1 MKIIKER
8 IVLVVISILILMN
21 CCACNSKSK
30 DKKDKKEETK
40 TTAEFES
47 METKPDDEIESIQEY
62 VEGNELKFINE
73 NADFYNDSL
82 EVKKFYVY
90 GTHFNFEGSIGIKKL
105 GSNSVESA
113 SLCLIDISKSD
124 KDISSKVAGAIKINF
139 EKKGKKVSFN
149 ASSVINKGLFL
160 ENVKQG
166 TYALYVVVKD
176 SKGKNLF
183 LPLENKTKEKDI
195 KYYTV
200 TNLKDQSNR
209 EINIYTPNEVEEQ
222 KNSKFMFLNC
232 YKKELP
238 EDVYDI
244 VIDPGHGGSDVG
256 AIHGSYYEKD
266 LSLEI
271 AKMVYENLKN
281 QGYKVLITRDG
292 SENNDDYSVYTSYED
307 NGRVTLAC
315 ASRAKYALS
324 IHLNSSEADMSKG
337 GVQIYCSSKA
347 DTSMARYLADSVVK
361 DANTYTSNLGGSFMR
376 EDGVY
381 SHSFGTTEL
390 AEIRSIAAQ
399 YGFAPYEVKR
409 GDDYLYMLRELGGIS
424 TNAYTD
430 GRHPQYGKNKWVKA
444 NYGIECCLCELAY
457 MSVEEDF
464 NHFMK
469 NKDKYAKGLCN
480 GLIKAIE
487 NNK

>member
-47 METKPDDEIESIQEY
+47 METKPDDEIDSIQEY

-73 NADFYNDSL
+73 NADCYNDSL

-399 YGFAPYEVKR
+399 YGFAPYDVKR

-430 GRHPQYGKNKWVKA
+430 GRHPDYGKNKWVKA

-464 NHFMK
+464 SHFMK
-469 NKDKYAKGLCN
+469 NKDKYAKGLCD